1 LLVCEHS
8 TNNASFQI
16 IWHTFTIMLSSDI
29 LEEQFGPTRL
39 VILKQDSQHRIIK
52 TVSIASGEVLE
63 LSLVTFN
70 VGSAT
75 VFPDIHQ
82 KVLLGYSMGKAYR
95 EAHIPF
101 IRDVRSITHNPLP
114 PRLASYFDQ
123 PGSATTVDVDIYVGK
138 VKTHY
143 CHILEI
149 YNAAVK
155 WPANTTKSSSTI
167 VSKLDIFEKIIAL

>member
-1 LLVCEHS
+1 
-8 TNNASFQI
+8 
-16 IWHTFTIMLSSDI
+16 MLSSDI

-63 LSLVTFN
+63 LSLVTFDSN
-70 VGSAT
+70 SAAI
-75 VFPDIHQ
+75 FPEIHQ

-123 PGSATTVDVDIYVGK
+123 SGSATIVDVDIYVGK
-138 VKTHY
+138 AKTHY

-149 YNAAVK
+149 YNATVT
-155 WPANTTKSSSTI
+155 WPANNTKSSSTI
-167 VSKLDIFEKIIAL
+167 VSKLDIFEKLIAL